1 VPKVATLYER
11 FGSARRLGLDSI
23 RGEAFNVTNTP
34 IFADPNVTVGSTS
47 FGVITGT
54 QNSPRTLQIALKLNF

>member
-1 VPKVATLYER
+1 MFKNVNIKAER
-11 FGSARRLGLDSI
+11 NVFVQI

-54 QNSPRTLQIALKLNF
+54 QNSPRTLQVALKLNF

>member
-1 VPKVATLYER
+1 VSVFKNVNIKPER
-11 FGSARRLGLDSI
+11 NVYLQLRA
-23 RGEAFNVTNTP
+23 EAFNITNTP

-54 QNSPRTLQIALKLNF
+54 QNSPRTLQIALKLNY

>member
-1 VPKVATLYER
+1 VQ
-11 FGSARRLGLDSI
+11 I